1 MVKIVGI
8 QNQFQ
13 NFPESLAAGLL
24 DQTCLEGPVKSNNI
38 QNCLCEILLRPASII
53 LGNEVSP

>member
-13 NFPESLAAGLL
+13 NFPESLASELL
-24 DQTCLEGPVKSNNI
+24 DQSCLEGPVKSINN
-38 QNCLCEILLRPASII
+38 
-53 LGNEVSP
+53 V